1 MIDDDSVNNYNIGIK
16 KFYVQNEKP
25 MDMEMMPSSLGL
37 EQEEQPTFD
46 SSRGFDNPLYDS
58 PPLNVRCFTVKMGL
72 VVESIQ
78 IFAFVLFILIIL
90 FFTATNHARFC

>member
-1 MIDDDSVNNYNIGIK
+1 MINDDDDVNNYLIILLFNLITI
-16 KFYVQNEKP
+16 YVQNEKP

-58 PPLNVRCFTVKMGL
+58 PPLNVRCFTVKLRL
-72 VVESIQ
+72 VSYASI
-78 IFAFVLFILIIL
+78 I
-90 FFTATNHARFC
+90 N